1 MIISAITLDQHTAI
15 FEAMTNRQTHHAG
28 SETFYTG
35 HHPELDT
42 VVIFQN
48 GASDSATLIEI
59 GKFLPT
65 DVD

>member
-1 MIISAITLDQHTAI
+1 MIISAITLDQHADI
-15 FEAMTNRQTHHAG
+15 YEAMTNRQTHHAG

-42 VVIFQN
+42 IVIFQN

-59 GKFLPT
+59 GKFSR
-65 DVD
+65 